1 MSAKNALPTF
11 LFGGSRDK
19 LRDLV
24 GASRDQL
31 RDLARTRD
39 WLTGDDVSIHVLCV
53 MLYRQLYSPQNP
65 TTDNK
70 AGSAKQGLESQ

>member
-31 RDLARTRD
+31 RDLVRRTRD
-39 WLTGDDVSIHVLCV
+39 WLTGDDVSIQYSRSLCDVLPAT
-53 MLYRQLYSPQNP
+53 LQSTKPHY
-65 TTDNK
+65 
-70 AGSAKQGLESQ
+70 